1 MVDRENGPVAE
12 QETGPEIRPER
23 TPRLRRSTTDKMVAG
38 VCGGLGAYF
47 GVDPAWFRL
56 TFVVLTV
63 GAGSGILV
71 YIVAWILMPE
81 HRAGEPLGRGPSS
94 INEYGPVLVGIAL
107 VALGLMLLIDNF
119 VPWFDR
125 LMWPLVVLSAGGALI
140 YTGLR
145 RDRS

>member
-12 QETGPEIRPER
+12 QATGPEIRQA
-23 TPRLRRSTTDKMVAG
+23 TRLRRSTTDKMVAG

-56 TFVVLTV
+56 TFVVLTF
-63 GAGSGILV
+63 GGGSGILI

-81 HRAGEPLGRGPSS
+81 QREDEQIGRGPSS
-94 INEYGPVLVGIAL
+94 IGEYGPVLVGIAL